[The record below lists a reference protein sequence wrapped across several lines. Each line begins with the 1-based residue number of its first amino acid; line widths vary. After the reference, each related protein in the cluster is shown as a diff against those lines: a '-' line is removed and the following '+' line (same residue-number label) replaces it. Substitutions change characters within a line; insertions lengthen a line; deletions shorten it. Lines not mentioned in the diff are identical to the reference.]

1 MRGRHDPQG
10 SVFFAINLERLVP
23 ESHPLREIRRM
34 ANEELKRMEPL
45 FEKAYSKT
53 GRPSVPPE
61 QLIKA
66 SLLQALYSIRSE
78 RQLCEQLAYNF
89 LFRWFLGMHPDE
101 RVWDPS
107 TFTIHRARFE
117 EHGLMRAFFE
127 GTVAVAIR
135 AKAAQCEDFSV
146 DGTLLQAWASMKS
159 VRPKEETRS
168 EDGPGDGNRWG
179 AFGGEKR
186 SNETHESKTDPQAKL
201 ARRGAGQETKLCHS
215 MHFLMDHQEGL
226 LMGLSVAEAN
236 GRAEREEAKKL
247 LTRFESRHRRQAKRL
262 VADKGYD
269 DGGFLH
275 EVEHDL
281 GVVPM
286 VAMRRGK
293 IRARD
298 DAGYARRLARER
310 TRTPA
315 FRARQRV
322 RRRIERIIGWV
333 KEVALLRRTRFVG
346 R

>member
-10 SVFFAINLERLVP
+10 SVFYAINFERLVP

-45 FEKAYSKT
+45 FEKAYSRT

-215 MHFLMDHQEGL
+215 I
-226 LMGLSVAEAN
+226 AEAN

-298 DAGYARRLARER
+298 DAGYARRLAGER
-310 TRTPA
+310 TRTAA
-315 FRARQRV
+315 FRARQKV
-322 RRRIERIIGWV
+322 RRRIEEIIGWV